1 MAGAGRGPRVIAGEI
16 GGLRLATPRGTR
28 TRPTADRVKESLFA
42 ALGAFVDDAVVLD
55 LYAGSGALAIEA
67 LSRGAVRAVA
77 VDRDAAAIAA
87 IRTNRERGHLEGRL
101 RVHARAASPYLADAA
116 TDGPFDLVLMDPPYD
131 TPDATIGAH
140 LVALGA
146 PGVLAPG
153 ARVVVER
160 SADGAPTMPAGWRVT
175 WSRTYGDTL
184 LLLCE
189 PDGDPPSGPS
199 PDLPAGP

>member
-1 MAGAGRGPRVIAGEI
+1 MSGGRGPRVIAGEI
-16 GGLRLATPRGTR
+16 GGLRLATPKGTR

-42 ALGAFVDDAVVLD
+42 ALGARVDDAVVLD

-67 LSRGAVRAVA
+67 LSRGATRAVV

-87 IRTNRERGHLEGRL
+87 IRTNADRGHLVD
-101 RVHARAASPYLADAA
+101 RVRIHARAASAYLADAA
-116 TDGPFDLVLMDPPYD
+116 ADGPFDLVLMDPPYD

-140 LVALGA
+140 LVALGV

-153 ARVVVER
+153 AAVVVER
-160 SADGAPTMPAGWRVT
+160 GADGEVAMPDGWRVT

-189 PDGDPPSGPS
+189 PADD
-199 PDLPAGP
+199 